1 MGDIEGKLERT
12 VASIK
17 ETYAKC
23 KLNVTGRMEDY
34 IYAMNSK
41 NKRVE
46 DTWKKVAFKCIDWSV
61 NPRAYVEWCFFNE
74 YPAYP
79 MPYKFGLDKNF
90 NFYMTSG
97 KPDPQ
102 YQQHKLRFELMFKK
116 MEKLSAGQDVLK
128 FLQDPLNTFDEVF
141 IYAVAKNLGVQGKL
155 PQNILSAARRQAFC
169 HPVYLE
175 KFNDF
180 IPQEVLNP
188 WI

>member
-1 MGDIEGKLERT
+1 MI
-12 VASIK
+12 ASIV

-34 IYAMNSK
+34 TYAMRSK
-41 NKRVE
+41 NK
-46 DTWKKVAFKCIDWSV
+46 KVLDIWRSVACKCVDHNV

-79 MPYKFGLDKNF
+79 MPYKFNLDKNF
-90 NFYMTSG
+90 NLYMASG

-116 MEKLSAGQDVLK
+116 LERLPAGEDVLK
-128 FLQDPLNTFDEVF
+128 FLQDPLNTFDDVF
-141 IYAVAKNLGVQGKL
+141 KYTVAKNLGR
-155 PQNILSAARRQAFC
+155 QNELSQDILSAARRQAFC
-169 HPVYLE
+169 HPVYME
-175 KFNDF
+175 KFSDF

-188 WI
+188 WM